1 MFCLKGSQ
9 EKKAD
14 RGKES
19 EEVFF
24 LTVDVPT
31 SCGVSLV
38 LALQFW
44 PDRHCTVVLSL
55 QNCFCT

>member
-1 MFCLKGSQ
+1 MRKLSVLLKGISG
-9 EKKAD
+9 KKVD

-38 LALQFW
+38 LALQF
-44 PDRHCTVVLSL
+44 
-55 QNCFCT
+55 